1 MKYTKYEIGPYNLHV
16 INTDKFKTVTIKFN
30 FKRKLVKEEI
40 TIRNLLNDLLVESSK
55 KYPTRRLLEIETEEL
70 YDLRISGR
78 SYISGNYSV
87 ISFNSNFL
95 SENYTEKG
103 MLDKSI
109 SFLCDLIFDPN
120 LDGNKFNADSFK
132 MAANSLK
139 DEIESYKDSPKKYSL
154 IRMLE
159 SMDNNS
165 SISYQPCGYLIDLEK
180 IDEKK
185 IYEYYETVM
194 RSDLLDIFFIGDVN
208 SDMIKKMMMQKVKV
222 NTLKKGGQSHFIE
235 HDKYRKRTKIV
246 KEQKDINQ
254 SSLVIGC
261 KLDHLTD
268 FEKKYVSIVY
278 SFILGGGAD
287 SKLFK
292 MLREKESLCYS
303 ISSSIRMVSNLLI
316 IDSGI
321 DKQNYS
327 NAVKLIK
334 KEMKDIEKGIFKE
347 TDIDK
352 AKVTYYNSC
361 KEILDSPFDIANTY
375 VSYEYLKT
383 DAIDERIVEINKVDK
398 SMVMD
403 FAKRIHLDTIYLLEG
418 GNNNAEDTSS

>member
-1 MKYTKYEIGPYNLHV
+1 MKYTKYEVGPYNLHI
-16 INTDKFKTVTIKFN
+16 INTDKFKTVTVKFN

-40 TIRNLLNDLLVESSK
+40 TLRNLLNDLLVESSE

-70 YDLRISGR
+70 YDLRVSGR

-87 ISFNSNFL
+87 ISFNSSFL
-95 SENYTEKG
+95 SEKYTELG
-103 MLDKSI
+103 LFNKSFG
-109 SFLCDLIFDPN
+109 FLCDLIFEPN
-120 LDGNKFNADSFK
+120 LDGHKFKTESFV
-132 MAANSLK
+132 MAKNSLK
-139 DEIESYKDSPKKYSL
+139 DEIESNKDNPKKYS
-154 IRMLE
+154 ITRMLE
-159 SMDNNS
+159 TMDDKS
-165 SISYQPCGYLIDLEK
+165 SISYQPCGYLKDLEI

-185 IYEYYETVM
+185 LYEYYETVL
-194 RSDLLDIFFIGDVN
+194 RSDTLDIFVVGDIDN
-208 SDMIKKMMMQKVKV
+208 DKIKKIITDKVKV
-222 NTLKKGGQSHFIE
+222 NTLKKPGVTHFIE

-246 KEQKDINQ
+246 KEKEDINQ

-278 SFILGGGAD
+278 SFILGGGPD

-303 ISSSIRMVSNLLI
+303 ISSSIRMVSNLLV

-334 KEMKDIEKGIFKE
+334 KEIKNMEKGLFDDS
-347 TDIDK
+347 DIDK

-361 KEILDSPFDIANTY
+361 KEILDSPFDIVNTY

-383 DAIDERIVEINKVDK
+383 DLLEERIVEIDKVDK
-398 SMVMD
+398 MMIIN
-403 FAKRIHLDTIYLLEG
+403 FAKKIHLDTIYLLEG
-418 GNNNAEDTSS
+418 GKKNAEDTSS